1 MSETYHTD
9 LPNIMHEMID
19 DEVVVVN
26 LDNGTYYSFDGVGGQ
41 VWDLL
46 GGAGRGLTALNAK
59 VASLYAGEPEQIAAA
74 VARFIAQLAAEGL
87 LRVAAGDAPSGQ
99 APGDTGDAAG
109 DAPVTPFTEPT
120 LQKYTDME
128 ALLLADPI
136 HEVDDAGWPHLK

>member
-1 MSETYHTD
+1 MNEIFHTD

-19 DEVVVVN
+19 NEVVVVN

-41 VWDLL
+41 IWALL
-46 GGAGRGLTALNAK
+46 GAEGASVVGMTDAVSAR
-59 VASLYAGEPEQIAAA
+59 YAGEAEQIASA
-74 VARFIAQLAAEGL
+74 VSRFIEQLRDEGL
-87 LRVAAGDAPSGQ
+87 VRVGSGDGAVVSSVNDS
-99 APGDTGDAAG
+99 AEREA
-109 DAPVTPFTEPT
+109 FEEPA